1 MQPLNI
7 FFDVDYT
14 IIGWDGS
21 LRPHVREVFEQL
33 KADGHTI
40 YLWSGVGIRREVVN
54 QHKLHDLVTDC
65 FHKPTWDY
73 HNALKRL
80 NVPLVPDFVID
91 DHNGVVKAFG
101 GYWISRWEGYPPG
114 PDDEMKKVYEAIQ
127 AHLQRTTPPQD
138 NA

>member
-1 MQPLNI
+1 VRQLNI

-14 IIGWDGS
+14 IISWDGT
-21 LRPHVREVFEQL
+21 LRPHTREVFEQL

-65 FHKPTWDY
+65 FMKPTWDY
-73 HNALKRL
+73 KNALTRL

-91 DHNGVVKAFG
+91 DHNGVVSAFG
-101 GYWISRWEGYPPG
+101 GYWISRFDGYPG
-114 PDDEMKKVYEAIQ
+114 YQDEEMKKVYEAIR
-127 AHLQRTTPPQD
+127 AHATRLAAEGT
-138 NA
+138 A